1 VRQFSSDP
9 GTTIGKVVS
18 PLELVRQRTAA
29 VREAEEQLR
38 QQREELREAVIYAHR
53 EGVPISRIARE
64 AGLSRQYVSGI
75 VHGR

>member
-1 VRQFSSDP
+1 M
-9 GTTIGKVVS
+9 VS

-29 VREAEEQLR
+29 VREAEVHLKR
-38 QQREELREAVIYAHR
+38 QRDELREAVIYAHK
-53 EGVPISRIARE
+53 EGVPIARIARE